1 MPTENHNIELGK
13 LLEFINLCPFGLVK
27 AQSNGQILL
36 LNGVGSQLL
45 IPVSM
50 ESDLDMSN
58 ILDIIEYFDPSF
70 RHEIEHYP
78 ADFGRICSN
87 RRLKVQF
94 KGHAHIQYLSFTIS
108 RLNEE
113 IFQYAFKDVSDIIE
127 NEVRMKEIAE
137 STALQAGKLE
147 MASGILH
154 DIGNAVTAFGADVA
168 KLSGDLDWRELTDL
182 GKLIQLFETR
192 KSQLDEAMGVGKGEA
207 LLKFISA
214 LRESLTHRQADY
226 QDITQQMADTTS
238 HVQDILNIQRHY
250 VKGKTRGVR
259 APIELRHVIDDA
271 LAMQERGIEKRGIFI
286 SKNLPI
292 DLPPIKGDKTKLI
305 QVLVN
310 IFKNAGETF
319 DEVEEKGEK
328 RLEINLTQDEASTQ
342 LVLTVKDNAIGFAPE
357 QGETFFQKGITS
369 KNMGSGFGL
378 HNCRQIVETHQGS
391 ISMHSEGAG
400 KGATVIMTLPYELE
414 EMPST
419 VEWKS

>member
-1 MPTENHNIELGK
+1 
-13 LLEFINLCPFGLVK
+13 
-27 AQSNGQILL
+27 
-36 LNGVGSQLL
+36 
-45 IPVSM
+45 
-50 ESDLDMSN
+50 
-58 ILDIIEYFDPSF
+58 
-70 RHEIEHYP
+70 
-78 ADFGRICSN
+78 
-87 RRLKVQF
+87 
-94 KGHAHIQYLSFTIS
+94 
-108 RLNEE
+108 
-113 IFQYAFKDVSDIIE
+113 
-127 NEVRMKEIAE
+127 
-137 STALQAGKLE
+137 
-147 MASGILH
+147 
-154 DIGNAVTAFGADVA
+154 
-168 KLSGDLDWRELTDL
+168 
-182 GKLIQLFETR
+182 
-192 KSQLDEAMGVGKGEA
+192 

-250 VKGKTRGVR
+250 VKGKTRGER

-310 IFKNAGETF
+310 IFKNAGEAF

-342 LVLTVKDNAIGFAPE
+342 LVLRVKDNAIGFAPE
-357 QGETFFQKGITS
+357 QGEIFFQKGITS